1 MATLLIVDD
10 HPANLNV
17 LVDAATLAG
26 HRVRLAE
33 SGERALE
40 IVARSAPDLILLDV
54 KMPGL
59 GGFEVCRRLKLNSLT
74 REVPVIFV
82 TALDEVVDK
91 VAGLEAGAVD
101 YVTKP
106 LEPLEVLARVRVH
119 LELRALR
126 AELAARNVEL
136 EAAVRRRDEAERELR
151 RSLDRAI
158 LVVTLEGQIL
168 FATHRAAALLA
179 EHFQG
184 GDESLP
190 APVLAYVEA
199 PAAKAAPELKTAKG
213 RLRVRR
219 FEEPAAAECMTLLL
233 EDITAPESD
242 RLIALGLTPRE
253 AEVLFWMAA
262 GKSNAEIA
270 VILASTAGTV
280 KKQAQSILDKLG
292 VENRTSAARVALE
305 KLAPEQL

>member
-1 MATLLIVDD
+1 M
-10 HPANLNV
+10 
-17 LVDAATLAG
+17 
-26 HRVRLAE
+26 
-33 SGERALE
+33 
-40 IVARSAPDLILLDV
+40 
-54 KMPGL
+54 
-59 GGFEVCRRLKLNSLT
+59 
-74 REVPVIFV
+74 
-82 TALDEVVDK
+82 
-91 VAGLEAGAVD
+91 D

-136 EAAVRRRDEAERELR
+136 EAAVRRRDDAERELR

-158 LVVTLEGQIL
+158 LVVTLDGQIL

-184 GDESLP
+184 GDDNLP
-190 APVLAYVEA
+190 APVLAYVQA
-199 PAAKAAPELKTAKG
+199 PAATAAPELQTAIG

-233 EDITAPESD
+233 EDTTAPESE

-305 KLAPEQL
+305 KLAPERL